1 MKTAQEHRDANRKR
15 QAKYRERLASSPFTR
30 VTVVI
35 RETEENRA
43 KLAEYVAKEL
53 S

>member
-1 MKTAQEHRDANRKR
+1 MKTAQEMRTANRER

-35 RETEENRA
+35 RETEKNKQ